1 MDLLHREELGI
12 LRVTTTQLMNTEKRS
27 DGRSPVLRL
36 FGAVATLV
44 LLGAA
49 GCVPAPEAEPTARQ
63 TVADQEEEAARIT
76 EMLLSSAQAWSSGDL
91 DGFMDDYWNDPDL
104 TFSGSTGVTRG
115 WEGVRQRYLRTY
127 WAPGAQRDSLRFED
141 LEVRMLGD
149 AHALVLGRY
158 VLHQPESDTT
168 NATGFFSLLL
178 WKTVDGW
185 RIVHDHTS
193 AEDRPG

>member
-1 MDLLHREELGI
+1 MKK
-12 LRVTTTQLMNTEKRS
+12 EKRS
-27 DGRSPVLRL
+27 DGRYPVPRL
-36 FGAVATLV
+36 FGVVATLV

-49 GCVPAPEAEPTARQ
+49 GCAPSPGAEPTAQQ

-76 EMLLSSAQAWSSGDL
+76 EMLHSSAESWGAGDL

-115 WEGVRQRYLRTY
+115 WESVRQRYLRTY

-149 AHALVLGRY
+149 AHALVLGKY
-158 VLHQPESDTT
+158 VLHQPDSGTT
-168 NATGFFSLLL
+168 NATGFFSLVLRR
-178 WKTVDGW
+178 TVDGW

-193 AEDRPG
+193 AEEGPEGS